1 MFKPLTAVLLGAN
14 VALGFTY
21 QDQDVL
27 LVFRKDGFNDV
38 EFNLGPITQFRSV
51 APGASLAVTN
61 WDPGVVTN
69 QFLFSEGAQVTIVA
83 ATPTTAS
90 PKKVWLSNAELSSA
104 PTDLTPSQWQGVWS
118 KINSVGSRAA
128 LASGNTPANSW
139 VVAPTTQNSF
149 SWIASN
155 NGSLPGAIKR
165 LGGAT
170 AFNVVSALPVTLR
183 FFEVKATTASPK
195 PASVQLGTFQV
206 GTDGS
211 VIYTAAAGTVA
222 PGPVTIS
229 GIQLLQGV
237 PTITF
242 PTVTGVNYRLRISDV
257 LSGSPTKWSIGPSV
271 VSGNGQPAVL
281 SDVGGVGLGRFYS
294 VESFE

>member
-38 EFNLGPITQFRSV
+38 EFNLGPITQFRSI

-69 QFLFSEGAQVTIVA
+69 QFLFSDGAQVTILA
-83 ATPTTAS
+83 ATSSSAS
-90 PKKVWLSNAELSSA
+90 PKKVWLSNAEPSSTPA
-104 PTDLTPSQWQGVWS
+104 DLTPSQWQGIWS
-118 KINSVGSRAA
+118 KINSVGTRAA
-128 LASGNTPANSW
+128 LGSGNTPGNSW
-139 VVAPTTQNSF
+139 VVSPTSQNSF
-149 SWIASN
+149 TWIASN
-155 NGSLPGAIKR
+155 SGSLPSAIKR

-170 AFNVVSALPVTLR
+170 AFNVVSPLPVSLR
-183 FFEVKATTASPK
+183 LFEVKATTASPK

-206 GTDGS
+206 GTDGTI
-211 VIYTAAAGTVA
+211 VYTAASGTVA

-229 GIQLLQGV
+229 GIQLIQGV

-242 PTVTGVNYRLRISDV
+242 PSVTGVNYRLRFSNV
-257 LSGSPTKWSIGPSV
+257 LSGPPSKWSIGTSV
-271 VSGNGQPAVL
+271 VPGTGQPAAL
-281 SDVGGVGLGRFYS
+281 TDTDAVGLGRFYS
-294 VESFE
+294 VESY